1 MSPEVARVVA
11 LGASNL
17 TRGLPA
23 VVAAARAAW
32 GPEIEILAA
41 LGHGRS
47 YGARSRVGVRALPGI
62 LESGLWRALES
73 LPACPTRAVVADVG
87 NDILYGEPP
96 GRILD
101 WVDESLRR
109 LRQATRDVVL
119 TGLPLE
125 RIRRL
130 TAPQFLVFRSIF
142 FPCCRLSFDQAL
154 ERAACVNAG
163 LSELATA
170 RGARLLHP
178 DSRWYGVDPIHIR
191 RSRRATAWSE
201 ILGTP
206 AFPGGGLS
214 LLERLKLRCMPP
226 ERRWLFGIEQRNPQT
241 GRALPSGGRVRLY

>member
-11 LGASNL
+11 FGASNL

-32 GPEIEILAA
+32 GPEVQILAA

-47 YGARSRVGVRALPGI
+47 YGARSRVGVRTLPGI

-87 NDILYGEPP
+87 NDVMYGEPP

-109 LRQATRDVVL
+109 LWQATRDVVL

-142 FPCCRLSFDQAL
+142 FPRCRLSFDQAL

-163 LSELATA
+163 LSELAAA

-191 RSRRATAWSE
+191 PSLLRTAWPE
-201 ILGTP
+201 ILGIP
-206 AFPGGGLS
+206 FAVGAKLS
-214 LLERLKLRCMPP
+214 MLEELKLRCMPP
-226 ERRWLFGIEQRNPQT
+226 ERRWLLGMEQRRQQM
-241 GRALPSGGRVRLY
+241 GRVRLF